1 MNARIQPELQQL
13 RIFAAVAQARSYR
26 RAATLLNLS
35 PSAVSQALRR
45 LEQGLGLPLLNR
57 STRSVALTA
66 AGERLLVQSLPALQ
80 QLEQAFASVRELGG
94 ELSGSLRLSVP
105 RSAARLL
112 LAPIVARFV
121 RTHPQV
127 QLELSTQDEMVDIIE
142 RGFDAGVRF
151 AERLPA
157 DMVAVPLG
165 AAQRFVVVAR
175 PDLLARVGAPQLP
188 QDLLGRP
195 CIRQRF
201 ASGALFHWEFSSQG
215 QDLTLDVQGPLTVD
229 DQSVVLPLALE
240 GLGFA
245 YVYEQAVREHLASGR
260 LQQVL
265 AGFCPEGTAFS
276 LYYPGRR
283 QASPALRAFIE
294 LLKDGLPA

>member
-1 MNARIQPELQQL
+1 M